1 VSRPEDGDFLGRW
14 SARKLRARAERVPES
29 VPEAPLPA
37 AEAAEPASDK
47 TDAEILDELG
57 LPDPDSLVK
66 GDNFAAF
73 LRAAVP
79 ARIRNRALRR
89 LWVSD
94 PVLAN
99 LDGLNDYEQDFT
111 DAATVMPGVKT
122 AYRVGRGLLRDEPDE
137 PPAALADEPPETA
150 TDAPAEAVG
159 PQDATDEIGDTAG
172 REDGPV
178 GEAAGYDDQSAAPPD
193 QVSETDLRPNRMRFR
208 FEG

>member
-1 VSRPEDGDFLGRW
+1 LSRPEDGDFLGRW
-14 SARKLRARAERVPES
+14 SARKLRARTEPLPEPAPEL
-29 VPEAPLPA
+29 VPEASLPA

-66 GDNFAAF
+66 GDDFKAF

-111 DAATVMPGVKT
+111 DAATVMPGLKT

-137 PPAALADEPPETA
+137 PDEPPAALADEPPETV
-150 TDAPAEAVG
+150 TDAPALG
-159 PQDATDEIGDTAG
+159 PQDETGE
-172 REDGPV
+172 EDGPI
-178 GEAAGYDDQSAAPPD
+178 GEAAGYADQSAARPD
-193 QVSETDLRPNRMRFR
+193 QVAETELRPNRMRFR